1 MKKYTLVLSLFLLI
15 LFTFTSC
22 DILGGIF
29 NTGVGVGIF
38 IAVIVVILIL
48 FISRI
53 GRRKL

>member
-1 MKKYTLVLSLFLLI
+1 MKKYTLVLSLFFLI

-38 IAVIVVILIL
+38 IAVVVVILIL